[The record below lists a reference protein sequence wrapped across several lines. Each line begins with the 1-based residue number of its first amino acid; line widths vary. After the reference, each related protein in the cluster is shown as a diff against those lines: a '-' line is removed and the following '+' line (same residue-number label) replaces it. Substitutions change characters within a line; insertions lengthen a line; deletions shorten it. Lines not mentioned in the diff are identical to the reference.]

1 MGKTKR
7 KPRPQ
12 PPKWFWLD
20 TDGCWFCKNR
30 NNCNGCRI
38 LKHQQALERERWKRK
53 EERKLR
59 NIEEK
64 IYE

>member
-1 MGKTKR
+1 MGKARR

-30 NNCNGCRI
+30 NNCNGCRN
-38 LKHQQALERERWKRK
+38 LKHQQALERERRERK
-53 EERKLR
+53 EKRKLR
-59 NIEEK
+59 NIGEK
-64 IYE
+64 CYE